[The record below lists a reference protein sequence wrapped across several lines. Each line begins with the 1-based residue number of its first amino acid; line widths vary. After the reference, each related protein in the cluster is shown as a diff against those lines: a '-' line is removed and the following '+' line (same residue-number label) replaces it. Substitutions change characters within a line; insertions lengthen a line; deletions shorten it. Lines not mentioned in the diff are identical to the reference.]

1 MLKFQNTAKVGDS
14 IRAYDFA
21 PKFGVGDCFLEGTVI
36 DRTREKGYDAY
47 KVLVTA
53 DSWDGSQLGSGSR
66 VGSIAYVPFQVSFM
80 EFDERV
86 VNLTE
91 EMELV

>member
-1 MLKFQNTAKVGDS
+1 MLKFQNTANIGDS

-21 PKFGVGDCFLEGTVI
+21 PRLGVGDCFLEGTVI
-36 DRTREKGYDAY
+36 DATRDKGFDAY

-53 DSWDGSQLGSGSR
+53 DCWDGSEIDSGSR

-80 EFDERV
+80 EFDGRV
-86 VNLTE
+86 LNLSKVE
-91 EMELV
+91 ELI